1 MAAVS
6 SPRSQWR
13 AVLSPG
19 WVCWHVFAVAAF
31 LGLLW
36 LGDWQLHRALSG
48 NVLSWAYTFEW
59 PLFDIFGVYFWF
71 RTVRDELRRRA
82 GLGEGAAG
90 AGLAGPNVAS
100 SLAASEDDAGLTAS
114 HRLESE
120 SEQDYAARLIA
131 EIRAPSRG
139 WWRAAR

>member
-13 AVLSPG
+13 AVVSPG
-19 WVCWHVFAVAAF
+19 WLCWHAFAIVAF

-48 NVLSWAYTFEW
+48 NALSWAYTFEW

-82 GLGEGAAG
+82 GLADPAG
-90 AGLAGPNVAS
+90 ARLSEPDV
-100 SLAASEDDAGLTAS
+100 AASVAATGDDAGLTGS

-120 SEQDYAARLIA
+120 SEHDYAARLIA